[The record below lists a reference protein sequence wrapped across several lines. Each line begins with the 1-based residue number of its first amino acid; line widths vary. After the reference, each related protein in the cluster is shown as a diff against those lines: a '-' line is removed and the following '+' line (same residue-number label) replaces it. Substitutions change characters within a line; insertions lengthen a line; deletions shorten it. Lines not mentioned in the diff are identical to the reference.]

1 MNFECILYEKDQGVA
16 TIKLN
21 RPEVLNAMNK
31 QLWLDLQ
38 AALEDARKDEQVKA
52 LIITGEGRA
61 FSTGADLKESK
72 TRSVEEYRNYLVE
85 LQEGSR
91 KIIRF
96 EKPTIAAIN
105 GYALGSGY
113 ELALACDIR
122 IAAEE
127 AQIGSPEAMVTSS
140 VTGGAFRLIQN
151 LIGPGK
157 AKELLF
163 TGQYIDGKEAE
174 RIGLV
179 NTSVPLKQLES
190 AAREMAEKIVA
201 NSAVSIKM
209 IKKGLQMAQSGISLD
224 ALMDFEIE
232 ACLTCV
238 STKER
243 QGSLKE
249 VENRKKEKG
258 KKGKKVPVTLLRYN
272 SSRHYTLPSSRSQTK
287 RQQNCKAVTGT
298 ICHLLTRPRRDRSA
312 RPFSARDVAFR
323 S

>member
-1 MNFECILYEKDQGVA
+1 MKFECIIYGKDRGIA

-21 RPEVLNAMNK
+21 RPKVLNAMNK
-31 QLWLDLQ
+31 QLWLDMQ
-38 AALEDARKDEQVKA
+38 AALEDAKNDSAVKV
-52 LIITGEGRA
+52 LVITGEGRA

-72 TRSVEEYRNYLVE
+72 TRTIEAYRDYLEE
-85 LQEGSR
+85 LQEASR

-127 AQIGSPEAMVTSS
+127 AQIGSPEAKVTSS
-140 VTGGAFRLIQN
+140 VTGGAFRLVQD

-163 TGQYIDGKEAE
+163 TGEYIDGKEAQ

-179 NTSVPLKQLES
+179 NKAVPLDQLDTEITD
-190 AAREMAEKIVA
+190 MAEKIA
-201 NSAVSIKM
+201 SNSSISLKM
-209 IKKGLQMAQSGISLD
+209 IKKGLQMARGEISME

-243 QGSLKE
+243 QESLQE
-249 VENRKKEKG
+249 FEDRKK
-258 KKGKKVPVTLLRYN
+258 
-272 SSRHYTLPSSRSQTK
+272 
-287 RQQNCKAVTGT
+287 
-298 ICHLLTRPRRDRSA
+298 
-312 RPFSARDVAFR
+312 
-323 S
+323 

>member
-1 MNFECILYEKDQGVA
+1 MNFECVLYEKDQGVA

-38 AALEDARKDEQVKA
+38 AALDDAREDEQIKA

-72 TRSVEEYRNYLVE
+72 TRSVEEYRDYLVE
-85 LQEGSR
+85 LQEASR

-122 IAAEE
+122 IAADE
-127 AQIGSPEAMVTSS
+127 AQIGSPEAMVASS

-179 NTSVPLKQLES
+179 NRSVPLKELES

-201 NSAVSIKM
+201 NAAISIKM

-243 QGSLKE
+243 QDALKACAE
-249 VENRKKEKG
+249 RKK
-258 KKGKKVPVTLLRYN
+258 
-272 SSRHYTLPSSRSQTK
+272 S
-287 RQQNCKAVTGT
+287 
-298 ICHLLTRPRRDRSA
+298 
-312 RPFSARDVAFR
+312 
-323 S
+323 

>member
-1 MNFECILYEKDQGVA
+1 MNFECILYEKYQGVA

-38 AALEDARKDEQVKA
+38 AALEDARQDPEVKA
-52 LIITGEGRA
+52 LIISGEGRA

-72 TRSVEEYRNYLVE
+72 TRSLEDYRDYLVE
-85 LQEGSR
+85 LQEASR

-122 IAAEE
+122 IAAKE

-163 TGQYIDGKEAE
+163 TGQYIDGQEAE

-179 NTSVPLKQLES
+179 NKSVPLKQLEA

-201 NSAVSIKM
+201 NSAISLKM
-209 IKKGLQMAQSGISLD
+209 IKKGLLMAQSGISLD

-243 QGSLKE
+243 QESLQE
-249 VENRKKEKG
+249 FAERKKK
-258 KKGKKVPVTLLRYN
+258 
-272 SSRHYTLPSSRSQTK
+272 
-287 RQQNCKAVTGT
+287 
-298 ICHLLTRPRRDRSA
+298 
-312 RPFSARDVAFR
+312 
-323 S
+323 

>member
-1 MNFECILYEKDQGVA
+1 MNFECILYEKDHGVA

-31 QLWLDLQ
+31 QLWIDLQ
-38 AALEDARKDEQVKA
+38 AALEDARQDPEVKA
-52 LIITGEGRA
+52 LIISGEGRA

-72 TRSVEEYRNYLVE
+72 TRSLEDYRDYLVE
-85 LQEGSR
+85 LQEASR

-179 NTSVPLKQLES
+179 NRSVPLKQLES

-201 NSAVSIKM
+201 NSAISIKM
-209 IKKGLQMAQSGISLD
+209 IKKGLQMALSGISLD

-243 QGSLKE
+243 QESLKE
-249 VENRKKEKG
+249 FAERKKK
-258 KKGKKVPVTLLRYN
+258 
-272 SSRHYTLPSSRSQTK
+272 
-287 RQQNCKAVTGT
+287 
-298 ICHLLTRPRRDRSA
+298 
-312 RPFSARDVAFR
+312 
-323 S
+323 

>member
-1 MNFECILYEKDQGVA
+1 MNFECIIYEKKQGIA

-21 RPEVLNAMNK
+21 RPKVLNAMNK
-31 QLWLDLQ
+31 QLWLDIQ
-38 AALEDARKDEQVKA
+38 SALEDAGNDSGIKV
-52 LIITGEGRA
+52 LVITGEGRA

-72 TRSVEEYRNYLVE
+72 TRTIEAYRDYLEE
-85 LQEGSR
+85 LQEASR

-122 IAAEE
+122 IAAEA
-127 AQIGSPEAMVTSS
+127 AQIGSPEAKVTSS
-140 VTGGAFRLIQN
+140 ITGGAFRLVQD

-163 TGQYIDGKEAE
+163 TGEYIDGREAE

-179 NTSVPLKQLES
+179 NKAVPLEAL
-190 AAREMAEKIVA
+190 AAEVGRMAEKIA
-201 NSAVSIKM
+201 ASSAISLKM
-209 IKKGLQMAQSGISLD
+209 IKKGLQMASGEVSLE

-243 QGSLKE
+243 QASLEKFAE
-249 VENRKKEKG
+249 RKKE
-258 KKGKKVPVTLLRYN
+258 
-272 SSRHYTLPSSRSQTK
+272 
-287 RQQNCKAVTGT
+287 
-298 ICHLLTRPRRDRSA
+298 
-312 RPFSARDVAFR
+312 
-323 S
+323 